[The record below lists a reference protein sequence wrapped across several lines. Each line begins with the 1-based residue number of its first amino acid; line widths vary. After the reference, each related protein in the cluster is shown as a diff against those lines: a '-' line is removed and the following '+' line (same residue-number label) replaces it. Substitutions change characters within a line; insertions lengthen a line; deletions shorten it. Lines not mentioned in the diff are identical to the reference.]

1 MTEVA
6 KTPATAAQAA
16 PALGWTVVAGASVA
30 ARFDGPAFGQ
40 PVNWFP
46 PADQFAADD
55 TIRADPD
62 AGNSPPEIACFA
74 AGTRILAETGEVEVE
89 HLAVGDTVITVRK
102 KGPRTRR
109 VIWTG
114 KRSIDIAR
122 HPRPDDVRPI
132 RIFAGAFAP
141 GVPERDLLVS
151 PRHAIY
157 VGGHLFKAHALVNG
171 ATVIQERLT
180 RFVTYHH
187 VELDEHDI
195 MMAEGLPAESYF
207 DTGRR
212 HAFEGEG
219 SLLLHP
225 DFKTQDYVTL
235 CAPLIQ
241 TGDRL
246 LKLRQHLLTRALA
259 LGFTATDDLDLLTR
273 TGWDVSE

>member
-1 MTEVA
+1 MT
-6 KTPATAAQAA
+6 KTATTQAA
-16 PALGWTVVAGASVA
+16 NMMPDSPLVWTVVAGASVA
-30 ARFDGPAFGQ
+30 ARCDGPGFGQ
-40 PVNWFP
+40 PANWFP
-46 PADQFAADD
+46 PADRFVGDD

-62 AGNSPPEIACFA
+62 AAAAPPEIACFA

-89 HLAVGDTVITVRK
+89 QLKAGDTVITVRK
-102 KGPRTRR
+102 KGPRSRR

-114 KRSIDIAR
+114 RRSIDIAR

-141 GVPERDLLVS
+141 GVPERDLVLS

-157 VGGHLFKAHALVNG
+157 VGGHLFKAHALING

-187 VELDEHDI
+187 IELDEHDI
-195 MMAEGLPAESYF
+195 VMAEGLPAESYL

-212 HAFEGEG
+212 NAFEGEG

-235 CAPLIQ
+235 CAPLIRN
-241 TGDRL
+241 GDRL
-246 LKLRQHLLTRALA
+246 MKLRQHLLHRALA

>member
-1 MTEVA
+1 MTKTA
-6 KTPATAAQAA
+6 KTMNHAGPDS
-16 PALGWTVVAGASVA
+16 PVVWTVVAGASA
-30 ARFDGPAFGQ
+30 DGRLDGPAFGQ
-40 PVNWFP
+40 PGNWFP
-46 PADQFAADD
+46 PADRFVADD

-62 AGNSPPEIACFA
+62 AGANPPELACFA

-89 HLAVGDTVITVRK
+89 KLAVGDVVITVRR

-114 KRSIDIAR
+114 RRSIDIAR

-141 GVPERDLLVS
+141 GVPERDLLLS
-151 PRHAIY
+151 PRHAVY
-157 VGGHLFKAHALVNG
+157 VGGNLFKAHALING
-171 ATVIQERLT
+171 ATVVQERHA

-187 VELDEHDI
+187 IELEAHDI
-195 MMAEGLPAESYF
+195 VMAEGLPTESYL
-207 DTGRR
+207 DTGKRN
-212 HAFEGEG
+212 AFEGEG
-219 SLLLHP
+219 SLILHP

-235 CAPLIQ
+235 CAPLIR

-246 LKLRQHLLTRALA
+246 QKLRQHLLTRALA